1 MPDPINIWDLYLL
14 QRLPYYVKC
23 VLVGLANPFIV
34 IIFFLYL
41 SVILI
46 CFYFVFVLIVCLF
59 DSEIHQSK
67 STLSSTD
74 QYILTVMSTEIR
86 S

>member
-46 CFYFVFVLIVCLF
+46 CFYFVFVLIVCF
-59 DSEIHQSK
+59 EIHQSK
-67 STLSSTD
+67 STLSTD
-74 QYILTVMSTEIR
+74 QYILIVISTEIR